1 MILAGGKG
9 SRISK
14 YLKNIPKPMIKIGG
28 IPFLQHQINKFFKYP
43 FINCFILSGFR
54 GKIIEKKFHKK
65 IINFVKINNIIED
78 YPLGTGGALRLL
90 KNKIKNDFL
99 LVNGDTFFDV
109 PLDEI
114 FYLKKLE
121 KKLLTIFLTDNKNY
135 KSNSQ
140 LSNLK
145 INEKNIVEYDHKS
158 NLMNGGIY
166 LCKKKIINKISQNI
180 FSFENEILKK
190 LIQNKKV
197 SGIYKKNYFID
208 IGIPKKLNEASKK
221 LTKVLMKPAAF
232 LDRDGVINHDYGY
245 VHELNHFEFK
255 KGVLDGLKEL
265 IKRKYY
271 VFIVTN
277 QAGIGKNIFKL
288 DDFYNLQT
296 KIKNNLSQKN
306 IYFDDVQYCPF
317 HPKAK
322 IIKYRKISKYRKP
335 NNGMIEHIKKNWIVD
350 LKKSFFIGDKK
361 TDMLAAKKSKIY
373 FEYAQNDFLVQI
385 KKIIKTI

>member
-54 GKIIEKKFHKK
+54 GKVIEKKFDNKV
-65 IINFVKINNIIED
+65 INFVKINNIIEN

-99 LVNGDTFFDV
+99 LVNGDTFFDI

-114 FYLKKLE
+114 FFLKKLE
-121 KKLLTIFLTDNKNY
+121 KNLLTIFLTHNQNY

-145 INEKNIVEYDHKS
+145 INKKNIVEYDYKS

-166 LCKKKIINKISQNI
+166 LCKKKIINKISKSA
-180 FSFENEILKK
+180 FSFENEILKN

-197 SGIYKKNYFID
+197 RGIHKKNYFID
-208 IGIPKKLNEASKK
+208 IGIPPKLNEASFK
-221 LTKVLMKPAAF
+221 LTKVLKKPAAF

-245 VHELNHFEFK
+245 VHELKYFEFK
-255 KGVLDGLKEL
+255 KGVLDALKEL
-265 IKRKYY
+265 IKKKYY

-277 QAGIGKNIFKL
+277 QAGIGKDIFTL
-288 DDFYNLQT
+288 EEFYNLHI
-296 KIKNNLSQKN
+296 KIKNKLSQKK

-322 IIKYRKISKYRKP
+322 FKKYRKVSKYRKP
-335 NNGMIEHIKKNWIVD
+335 NNGMIEHIKKNWIID

-373 FEYAQNDFLVQI
+373 FEYAQNDLQVQI

>member
-166 LCKKKIINKISQNI
+166 LCKKK
-180 FSFENEILKK
+180 
-190 LIQNKKV
+190 
-197 SGIYKKNYFID
+197 
-208 IGIPKKLNEASKK
+208 
-221 LTKVLMKPAAF
+221 
-232 LDRDGVINHDYGY
+232 
-245 VHELNHFEFK
+245 
-255 KGVLDGLKEL
+255 
-265 IKRKYY
+265 
-271 VFIVTN
+271 
-277 QAGIGKNIFKL
+277 
-288 DDFYNLQT
+288 
-296 KIKNNLSQKN
+296 
-306 IYFDDVQYCPF
+306 
-317 HPKAK
+317 
-322 IIKYRKISKYRKP
+322 
-335 NNGMIEHIKKNWIVD
+335 
-350 LKKSFFIGDKK
+350 
-361 TDMLAAKKSKIY
+361 
-373 FEYAQNDFLVQI
+373 
-385 KKIIKTI
+385 